1 MNNTRDSVTIL
12 YTDELLDMVYRIY
25 AKHQGKHNVPFIT
38 LENFKDMV
46 EEQQT
51 AIYHQQMEDM
61 RSLFEDDPNNRFPN

>member
-1 MNNTRDSVTIL
+1 MIL
-12 YTDELLDMVYRIY
+12 YSDRQLNKVYRIY
-25 AKHQGKHNVPFIT
+25 AKHQGIHGVPFISID
-38 LENFKDMV
+38 NFRKMF

>member
-38 LENFKDMV
+38 LENFKDMF

>member
-38 LENFKDMV
+38 LENFKDMF

-51 AIYHQQMEDM
+51 AIYQQQIEDM
-61 RSLFEDDPNNRFPN
+61 KKLFDDDPNNRFDN

>member
-1 MNNTRDSVTIL
+1 MENEVTLL

-38 LENFKDMV
+38 LENFKEMF

-51 AIYHQQMEDM
+51 AIYQQQIEDM
-61 RSLFEDDPNNRFPN
+61 KKLFDDDPNNRFPN